1 MPPLQPSCRRDAG
14 ATSHAG
20 GTPALRLMPA
30 GRRRQVSCRRDAG
43 ATSDRLTLVEPAR
56 HFHLTQL
63 LAAHPQLDDL
73 EVAPV
78 LLDVTQPVAAGG
90 PQEVHGVLEV
100 LDRAVA
106 RDIIV
111 GDAVGDDLVS

>member
-30 GRRRQVSCRRDAG
+30 GRRRYVSCRRDAG

-56 HFHLTQL
+56 HFHLAQL

-78 LLDVTQPVAAGG
+78 LLDVTQPVAAVGAHD
-90 PQEVHGVLEV
+90 VHCLLEV
-100 LDRAVA
+100 LHRAVA
-106 RDIIV
+106 REILV
-111 GDAVGDDLVS
+111 GAAFGDDLVR